1 MKKGKL
7 VLYIVLIIVL
17 AGAFALVVCS
27 KFFAAPQEAYAAEV
41 NAENNT
47 GIDSITMW
55 GSGSNVEPTQEL
67 YFEWVQT
74 SETTSIQG
82 RANIQTV
89 NLFEAKDYT
98 VKIAYIGNPARYLS
112 NSISNSVTFQI
123 QGQGSIITINNN
135 QNGISEYTGTYSVI
149 SSSQNIFIDWFYN
162 LNKQAPNG
170 TYWINIL
177 LLQIYD
183 TSNNYLV
190 NYQSYLYDYLKT
202 QFDNAYDQ
210 GAIDSTTPSENL
222 IPDFTGKSLP
232 DFKIYRKYDSLNL
245 TGGYANNIVNPAMVS
260 GNTWRVAVANWY
272 DSSEN
277 DSSEYNI
284 SKNVHVENLTETS
297 DKNTLKIGV
306 GSDTYFSGTMNQGTA
321 SNAPIYGFYLYTL
334 VNDLEAQTPY
344 NFTVNLSRDYPVGQ
358 TIKTAQA
365 FYMQSN
371 VLTEL
376 AIQSA
381 QRPYM
386 DGIIMRFPERNLT
399 ALPEGVTGVDLLQT
413 GAIDQKEMTL
423 SGKMEFP
430 ESGSYIIGLFIR
442 IDYTRE
448 IGFSAG
454 EYSVIAVSDPY
465 LGTGT
470 DLGFAQGYQNGYN
483 NGYAQGTTE
492 GYNDGYQTGH
502 DDGADW
508 GHEQGYSEGYRIGMQ
523 ESLGTVTGWDAV
535 KNGFTSIFEA
545 LNIKIFG
552 LFSLGDLMGI
562 VLIFSVVMFFLK
574 IIRG

>member
-7 VLYIVLIIVL
+7 VLYIVLIILL

-41 NAENNT
+41 ESSDT
-47 GIDSITMW
+47 GIIDVQNWNSIQQTDREIYFGNNSTATQARGIIQFEKLEANKEYTLKYSLMGNASTEHSASQKVYTFLSASTSTTDSIQIIKKLEQGNIT
-55 GSGSNVEPTQEL
+55 EIE
-67 YFEWVQT
+67 QT
-74 SETTSIQG
+74 FTTEDMQPEYLITEFYS
-82 RANIQTV
+82 T
-89 NLFEAKDYT
+89 T
-98 VKIAYIGNPARYLS
+98 TPNPA
-112 NSISNSVTFQI
+112 N
-123 QGQGSIITINNN
+123 
-135 QNGISEYTGTYSVI
+135 
-149 SSSQNIFIDWFYN
+149 
-162 LNKQAPNG
+162 

-177 LLQIYD
+177 KLQISD
-183 TSNNYLV
+183 SAGNNIV

-222 IPDFTGKSLP
+222 IPDFTGKNLP

-448 IGFSAG
+448 IGFSAA